1 MATDPTG
8 RDVGTDIVAIGIIAT
23 AIVAIA
29 MGGGIHWQRSVQVR
43 SLAAQ

>member
-1 MATDPTG
+1 MATGPTG
-8 RDVGTDIVAIGIIAT
+8 RDIGTDIAAIGIIAT

-29 MGGGIHWQRSVQVR
+29 MGGGIHWPRSVQGR